1 MKKHTFFSL
10 FIAFLLASF
19 LSPAQGFQAPAE
31 GKSVVYFTQVTK
43 YGSTK
48 FEFFHDDKY
57 IGYLKGKDYIRYECE
72 PGENLF
78 WASSENKEFLTAD
91 LKEGGT
97 YVVVVDVVTG
107 FWKNHVGFS
116 PVSENDTELFERAK
130 KVIMNE
136 APFVTSQAKIEKENK
151 KLKKF
156 IGEELEHYEN
166 VTKDKYNF
174 RHVSPDMALS
184 DSAMK

>member
-1 MKKHTFFSL
+1 MKKLFFY
-10 FIAFLLASF
+10 FLLSIF
-19 LSPAQGFQAPAE
+19 LSATFICPAQGFQPPAE
-31 GKSVVYFTQVTK
+31 GKAVIYFTQVTK
-43 YGSTK
+43 YGSTA
-48 FEFFHDDKY
+48 FEFFHYDKY

-97 YVVVVDVVTG
+97 YVVIVDVVTG
-107 FWKNHVGFS
+107 FWKSHVGFS
-116 PVSENDTELFERAK
+116 PISEKDTELLGRAK

-136 APFVTSQAKIEKENK
+136 PPFVTPQAKIDKENK

-166 VTKDKYNF
+166 VTKGKYNF
-174 RHVSPDMALS
+174 RNVSADMALPEE
-184 DSAMK
+184 ALQ